1 MKGLVFD
8 LYNPS
13 LPSYHIRMQ
22 SINRRK
28 FISSTSISLSAMLM
42 NTLSQDS
49 SNPEDTIGTFK
60 PFIKKD
66 NLPNPVIIESLSMF
80 KRDKNWFIRAR
91 SKDGIEGWSVGHP
104 SKTELSQSVFTKV
117 IAPFMRNKDARNLDR
132 LVDEIFLSGSNYKMQ
147 GQLFWVQV
155 AAAEFAILDLLG
167 KTAKLSAASLL
178 GGQKRNKI
186 DLYIANNHRSK
197 NAEESLRRIIKSVDN
212 INAKA
217 LKIKIGGRMKVVDS
231 IPMRT

>member
-1 MKGLVFD
+1 MNHYMKERVFD

-13 LPSYHIRMQ
+13 LQSYHIKMQ

-42 NTLSQDS
+42 NTLSQDA
-49 SNPEDTIGTFK
+49 SNPEGTIGDFK

-91 SKDGIEGWSVGHP
+91 SKEGIEGWSVGHP
-104 SKTELSQSVFTKV
+104 TKTELSHPVFTKV
-117 IAPFMRNKDARNLDR
+117 IAPFMINKDARKIDR
-132 LVDEIFLSGSNYKMQ
+132 LVDQIFLTGSNYKMQ

-167 KTAKLSAASLL
+167 
-178 GGQKRNKI
+178 
-186 DLYIANNHRSK
+186 
-197 NAEESLRRIIKSVDN
+197 
-212 INAKA
+212 
-217 LKIKIGGRMKVVDS
+217 
-231 IPMRT
+231 